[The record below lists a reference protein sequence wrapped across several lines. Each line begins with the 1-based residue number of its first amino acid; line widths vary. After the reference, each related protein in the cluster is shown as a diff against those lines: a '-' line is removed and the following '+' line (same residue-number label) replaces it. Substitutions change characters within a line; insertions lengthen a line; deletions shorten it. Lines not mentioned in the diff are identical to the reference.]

1 MPAEEIRPGLWKSG
15 ADRFPADSQ
24 VEADQIAET
33 VTRIQAER
41 EPATQM
47 IAERLVLR
55 EGFIPAPRDI
65 GDGVETV
72 GYGHNL
78 NARPWTNS
86 QRAYLRLDQGRDL
99 SNELMTQEE
108 GQAILKSDI
117 QIDMDAVKTAWP
129 GMWRQLSPVRR
140 TSLGELA
147 HIVTDVGQFVK
158 MGAAITT
165 AIANNDYAPEL
176 FQRAAI
182 EMSDSQVGRGIASNG
197 VSMPGNVRRINE
209 LALMLAGD
217 QPVTIQDQDPMASVP
232 LFQQGAT
239 Q

>member
-1 MPAEEIRPGLWKSG
+1 MPAQEIRPGLWKSG

-24 VEADQIAET
+24 AEADQIADT

-41 EPATQM
+41 EPAMQM
-47 IAERLVLR
+47 ITDRLMLR
-55 EGFIPAPRDI
+55 EGFIAVPRDI

-78 NARPWTNS
+78 DARPWTNS
-86 QRAYLRLDQGRDL
+86 QRAYLGLDQGRDFATTPM
-99 SNELMTQEE
+99 NQEE
-108 GQAILKSDI
+108 GLAILESDI
-117 QIDMDAVKTAWP
+117 QIDIGAVKAAWP
-129 GMWRQLSPVRR
+129 GIWRQLSPVRR
-140 TSLGELA
+140 ASLGELA

-165 AIANNDYAPEL
+165 ALENTDFAPDL
-176 FQRAAI
+176 FRRAAI

-197 VSMPGNVRRINE
+197 SPMPGNVRRINE
-209 LALMLAGD
+209 LALMMAGD

-232 LFQQGAT
+232 LFQQT
-239 Q
+239 P